1 MAKDFLNAGILGGGS
16 GVADKRGFRS
26 IKTDYIGSPDYNPK
40 FFETYPTVWASAYA
54 FRKSLEKGEN
64 GAVEEWATLFLLHYF
79 GVLHLET
86 FDQRTLQSEY
96 DRDLWFAMHGTYPR
110 TKEENEL
117 LSVGLLQTDDH
128 AVIGAY
134 YPQTV
139 FFPARGRESWLESE
153 SLKPY
158 LEGNQ
163 LSWDKAADLLEDEND
178 RKRFHLHLR
187 SITRILT
194 RKELKDRL
202 ENFCNQK
209 LGAFYDE
216 LAILTPHPSGW
227 ETIGHREVDPK
238 ILLSEYPIKK
248 PNHKGGTTYYL
259 LTDFDFSYQSSKLK
273 DKISSDLPAPPLYIK
288 TGEREISVKYAGKHH
303 KLDLSENDEIIL
315 LKDLFLVDKPYWCKI
330 PRSAD
335 QFAARVN
342 PKHEINIQDTSIRQ
356 GDRAICLAPVK
367 AEFFKHF
374 PEVLQDT
381 KDIKAFP
388 DAEGNVTWAFF
399 VCDKEVRWRSKPIQK
414 SNIPSTEL
422 AMYPPQ
428 VSPQWKLYAAYGTGN
443 RDTCGRWQLIDER
456 GWRGSIVELE
466 KEEYVS
472 VLHRA
477 DGARNRPRA
486 LLFNDVVGENEY
498 KERGILFLSELP
510 NLDLDKEQTATLAM
524 DFGTSNTCL
533 SVSVNGQSETL
544 SFSLSPLPLWGM
556 TPKLEKPGF
565 VPRNWSG
572 EKGFF
577 PTILLSRKSDENLPD
592 IEPDQLQLEHLF
604 KVDVPCLHKGMSKP
618 LVANVFDDDW
628 RIHENLKWSP
638 DTRTPWRS
646 LFLQSVL
653 FYAHTE
659 VFFNKKARLNK
670 YVFTYPLAFSDDYGS
685 TYHDKAQDA
694 IRQIRHF
701 CYGEERHLQGT
712 FTYLKMDE
720 STAIAKSLRQG
731 GARGL
736 LEVFVDIGGGTADIA
751 VRHENQFLVLD
762 SLKVAGRSFF
772 NIARKTLDEPELAGS
787 AQFRD
792 HLKQLLDQDPK
803 NLQLKLP
810 LGALY
815 SVQINELDDKTFRE
829 REEAIIK
836 KGMGAR
842 SFQRYRSQLFFNHLL
857 AYALLQACAAA
868 VAHNLT
874 LSNGIKLVLGG
885 NGWGLLLFAE
895 WKRSKELLQQKAN
908 HILTLL
914 KKNLLENATDEEKKY
929 LEKIYLS
936 GVALLNEHNL
946 SEAKNSVA
954 LGALQAVESDAAP
967 TNTEPYAGITVN
979 DLQINNA
986 PPQTIQWYERWSFDA
1001 FRGFFGEIGQIN
1013 SSSFAHPEELNRPID
1028 ANLAVFTGLGN
1039 MNKIGEDNLPDDQ
1052 WQQMNGELIAC
1063 VTQMSVEGGKL
1074 VVAGSDGEKTSST
1087 PFNYFLSRV
1096 LYPANAHR
1104 DFLDVLADANGNL
1117 YTDKK

>member
-1 MAKDFLNAGILGGGS
+1 MAKDFLNSGILGGGS
-16 GVADKRGFRS
+16 GVADKRGFRT

-54 FRKSLEKGEN
+54 FRKSLEKGED
-64 GAVEEWATLFLLHYF
+64 AAIEEWATLFLLHYF
-79 GVLHLET
+79 GVLHLAS
-86 FDQRTLQSEY
+86 FDQRVLQSDY
-96 DRDLWFAMHGTYPR
+96 DRDLWIALHGTFPR
-110 TKEENEL
+110 AKEESEL
-117 LSVGLLQTDDH
+117 QTVGLLQTDDQ

-134 YPQTV
+134 YPQV
-139 FFPARGRESWLESE
+139 IFFPARGREAWRQSE
-153 SLKPY
+153 SLQPY
-158 LEGNQ
+158 LEENR
-163 LSWDKAADLLEDEND
+163 LSWGKAVTLLEDETD

-187 SITRILT
+187 SITRILP

-209 LGAFYDE
+209 LGAFYEDLTT
-216 LAILTPHPSGW
+216 LAPHPSGW
-227 ETIGHREVDPK
+227 ETLGRRELDPQV
-238 ILLSEYPIKK
+238 LLSEYPIKK

-259 LTDFDFSYQSSKLK
+259 LTDFDLSYQSSKLK
-273 DKISSDLPAPPLYIK
+273 DKISADLPAPSLYMK
-288 TGEREISVKYAGKHH
+288 TAEREISVKYAGKTY
-303 KLDLSENDEIIL
+303 KAELRENDDIIL
-315 LKDLFLVDKPYWCKI
+315 LKDLFLGHSPYWCKI
-330 PRSAD
+330 PRAAE

-342 PKHEINIQDTSIRQ
+342 LKHEINLQDTSIRQ

-367 AEFFKHF
+367 AEFFAHF
-374 PEVLQDT
+374 PEVLEA
-381 KDIKAFP
+381 KDLKAFP
-388 DAEGNVTWAFF
+388 DADGNVTWTFF
-399 VCDKEVRWRSKPIQK
+399 VCDKEIRWRNKPIHQA
-414 SNIPSTEL
+414 NIPNTAL

-443 RDTCGRWQLIDER
+443 RETCGRWHLIDER
-456 GWRGSIVELE
+456 GWRGKMVELDE
-466 KEEYVS
+466 EEYVS

-477 DGARNRPRA
+477 DGAKNRPRA
-486 LLFNDVVGENEY
+486 LLFTDAAD
-498 KERGILFLSELP
+498 KERGVLFLTEFK
-510 NLDLDKEQTATLAM
+510 NHDLDEEQTATLAM

-533 SVSVNGQSETL
+533 AVKAGDKSETL
-544 SFSLSPLPLWGM
+544 NFTLSPLPLWGVP
-556 TPKLEKPGF
+556 PKLESPGF

-572 EKGFF
+572 DKGFF
-577 PTILLSRKSDENLPD
+577 PTILLSRKSDEHLPVV
-592 IEPDQLQLEHLF
+592 EPDQLQIEHLF
-604 KVDVPCLHKGMSKP
+604 KVDVPCLHKGMSER
-618 LVANVFDDDW
+618 LVTNIFDAEW

-646 LFLQSVL
+646 LFLQSAL
-653 FYAHTE
+653 FYAHAE
-659 VFFNKKARLNK
+659 VFFAKKAKLNK
-670 YVFTYPLAFSDDYGS
+670 YVFTYPLAFSDDYGA

-701 CYGEERHLQGT
+701 CYGEERHLEGT
-712 FTYLKMDE
+712 FEYLKMDE

-772 NIARKTLDEPELAGS
+772 NIAKKTLDEADLAGS
-787 AQFRD
+787 PQFKD
-792 HLKQLLDQDPK
+792 HLKQLLGQDPK

-836 KGMGAR
+836 KGMGGK
-842 SFQRYRSQLFFNHLL
+842 SFQRYRSQLFFSHLI

-868 VAHNLT
+868 VAHELT

-895 WKRSKELLQQKAN
+895 WKRSSELLRTEAN
-908 HILTLL
+908 GILTLL
-914 KKNLLENATDEEKKY
+914 KKNLLENANEDEKQY

-936 GVALLNEHNL
+936 GVALLNERNL

-967 TNTEPYAGITVN
+967 TNTEPYTGINVN
-979 DLQINNA
+979 NLQINNA
-986 PPQTIQWYERWSFDA
+986 GPQTIRWSERWSFPA
-1001 FRGFFGEIGQIN
+1001 FTGLFGNMRQIN
-1013 SSSFAHPEELNRPID
+1013 SSRFAHPEELNRPLD

-1039 MNKIGEDNLPDDQ
+1039 TSRIGEDNLPADQ

-1063 VTQMSVEGGKL
+1063 ITQMTVEGGKL